1 MKFKE
6 YKEIKNRRYSPKEVL
21 AHLVIIADNIVSK
34 NLESLTNSLEQVFID
49 NINNKNI
56 LEKLELNVL
65 EKITNYWSLTL
76 NQAMSYGYIVFNN
89 LIFEEKEFTQEKI
102 ADMFVYVMRL
112 YSPDNAE
119 EFVKNK
125 FPTSN
130 MAGGLM

>member
-21 AHLVIIADNIVSK
+21 AHLVISSENIVNK
-34 NLESLTNSLEQVFID
+34 NVESLTNSLEQVFIE
-49 NINNKNI
+49 NISNQNI

-102 ADMFVYVMRL
+102 ADMFVYAMRL

-119 EFVKNK
+119 DFVKSK
-125 FPTSN
+125 
-130 MAGGLM
+130 LMTE